1 MLRCSAL
8 GVRRR
13 VGAFRSVV
21 AVVAMIG
28 SSMKKARVS
37 GLCDDLSLDV
47 V

>member
-1 MLRCSAL
+1 MLGLGSAAA
-8 GVRRR
+8 GG
-13 VGAFRSVV
+13 GAFRSVV